1 MMKKIENIYYNR
13 LKDFFNQSLRIWMRE
28 YQLILSDVGVLI
40 IILAVPVIYPLLYSL
55 IYYPEVV
62 RDLPVAVTDLSN
74 TSDSRTFIRNLNST
88 PELNVTCQCTSMNE
102 AIQLFKE
109 RKVKGI
115 VQIPKDFA
123 EGLANNRPVVVSAY
137 ADMEFFL
144 YYKALMTGVNFVAID
159 MGKEIQ
165 CKNLINEGYSIS
177 QAEAIA
183 EPLDIVDNAM
193 SNRAGGFASYG
204 IPAALILIIQQTL
217 VLAIGIMAGTARERH
232 PYGTLVSLDKN
243 RLGIFRQVIGKSA
256 AYFSIYAILCIYMLG
271 LIPNLFGY
279 EHRADLMSLIG
290 LITPFLLS
298 SIFFGMSLS
307 VLFRSRESAMMLYL
321 FSSIPLLFLSGIIW
335 PLSNFDSI
343 WLLLRQVFPSSNAM
357 IGFIKMNSLGA
368 GITETR
374 NEIIALWIQS
384 AVYLA
389 ITCTAYGFQVKYAE
403 SLTMNKEKRLHI
415 HLR

>member
-1 MMKKIENIYYNR
+1 MKKFENKYYNR

-40 IILAVPVIYPLLYSL
+40 IILAVPVIYPFLYSL

-74 TSDSRTFIRNLNST
+74 SSDSRTFIRKLDAT
-88 PELNVTCQCTSMNE
+88 PELNVTCHCTSMNE
-102 AIQLFKE
+102 AIRLFKE

-115 VQIPKDFA
+115 VQIPKDFG
-123 EGLANNRPVVVSAY
+123 EGLATKRPVVVSAY

-165 CKNLINEGYSIS
+165 CNNLINEGYSIS

-193 SNRAGGFASYG
+193 SNRSGGFASYG

-232 PYGTLVSLDKN
+232 PYGTLVSLDIN
-243 RLGIFRQVIGKSA
+243 RLGIFRQIIGKSA
-256 AYFSIYAILCIYMLG
+256 AYFSIYAILCVYMLG
-271 LIPNLFGY
+271 LIPQLFGY
-279 EHRADLMSLIG
+279 EHRADLMSLIS
-290 LITPFLLS
+290 LVTPFLLS

-335 PLSNFDSI
+335 PLSNFDGI
-343 WLLLRQVFPSSNAM
+343 WLLLRQAFPSSNAM

-368 GITETR
+368 GISETR
-374 NEIIALWIQS
+374 NEIIALWIQA

-389 ITCTAYGFQVKYAE
+389 IACTAYGFQVKYAE
-403 SLTMNKEKRLHI
+403 HLTKNLEKRQYL